1 MVQYIPMIILMAMFG
16 AIGLYW
22 AIGTR
27 HFITWSRKFKNS
39 FPKFS
44 DDKTVMNGQSG
55 VVNVKADV
63 SVMLRWGIRLIGI
76 ALAGAAIAAIVNMFI
91 IG

>member
-1 MVQYIPMIILMAMFG
+1 MVHYIPMIILMAVFG

-27 HFITWSRKFKNS
+27 HFITWSRKYKNT

-44 DDKTVMNGQSG
+44 DNNVNLSGENSPAGVKTENSAILVWG
-55 VVNVKADV
+55 V
-63 SVMLRWGIRLIGI
+63 RLVGA
-76 ALAGAAIAAIVNMFI
+76 ALAAVAVATIIDMFI
-91 IG
+91 VG

>member
-1 MVQYIPMIILMAMFG
+1 MMQYIPMIILMAVFG

-27 HFITWSRKFKNS
+27 HFIAWSRKYKNS

-44 DDKTVMNGQSG
+44 DNNDPVIGQGSAVG
-55 VVNVKADV
+55 VKAD
-63 SVMLRWGIRLIGI
+63 SGTALKWGIRLVGI
-76 ALAGAAIAAIVNMFI
+76 ALACAAVASIVDMFI
-91 IG
+91 KG